1 MLNALSTFFPEYKI
15 KIFKNIGL
23 SDKILFP
30 KIIKKGKSN
39 LNLILID
46 FVKKE
51 PLFFVKLY
59 FAKPLTGNR
68 LKKTLNIIE
77 KLETLDI
84 SFIKPLALFYLS
96 PLKAYIKRKSF
107 YGGIIYPFIKTGFI
121 NKKKIL
127 EFKKQEK
134 YEKFLNKLIEFLFKL
149 HEKGV
154 FLRDTKLNNFWYE
167 KNEIKIFDL
176 DGIKFY
182 PKSLSKKLRL
192 KDLSTLAM
200 SLEWVLENKS
210 EKSQI
215 FDLYKN
221 LYPLNEKDFLTFTKF
236 VENRYQKRLKTYQ
249 K

>member
-15 KIFKNIGL
+15 KIFKNIDL
-23 SDKILFP
+23 SNKILFP

-59 FAKPLTGNR
+59 FAKPLTTNR
-68 LKKTLNIIE
+68 LKKNLNIIE

-84 SFIKPLALFYLS
+84 SFIHPLIIFHIS
-96 PLKAYIKRKSF
+96 PFKAYIKRKAF

-121 NKKKIL
+121 NKKRIL
-127 EFKKQEK
+127 ELKKKEK
-134 YEKFLNKLIEFLFKL
+134 YENFLNKLIEFLFKL

-154 FLRDTKLNNFWYE
+154 FLRDTKFNNFWYE
-167 KNEIKIFDL
+167 EKEIKIFDL
-176 DGIKFY
+176 DGIKIY
-182 PKSLSKKLRL
+182 TESLSKKLRL

-200 SLEWVLENKS
+200 SLEWILKNKS
-210 EKSQI
+210 EKNKI